1 MRLVAIDIGM
11 GTQDVLVYD
20 TEKRVENCTKMV
32 LPSPTLLKARK
43 VRSARAEGRD
53 VLLEGGV
60 MGGGHISRAVKEH
73 IRAGL
78 SVYATRAAALT
89 LKDDLE
95 RVKQMGVCVVDGRE
109 DVPESA
115 LSVSLCDVDME
126 MLEQL
131 LSCIDEDVPEVVGV
145 AVQDHGFSL
154 GSNRQFRFEHLRRI
168 IQSGGTL
175 EHFAYM
181 DDVPEHLTRMRQVCE
196 DVHPR
201 TCFVMDTGPSA
212 IFGCLVEGQDEPCV
226 VVNVGNG
233 HVLAAAVIDGKVV
246 SIFEHHTRLVDAA
259 KLDGLIRKLCEGTL
273 THEQVF
279 YDGGHGAY
287 VDEPIGDVSVLATGP
302 NRHIMRDSKL
312 DVQFPA
318 PFGDMMLTGCFGLLA
333 AARALGL
340 GVELDWLD

>member
-1 MRLVAIDIGM
+1 MCAMRLVAIDIGM

-95 RVKQMGVCVVDGRE
+95 RVKQMGVCVVDGR
-109 DVPESA
+109 
-115 LSVSLCDVDME
+115 
-126 MLEQL
+126 
-131 LSCIDEDVPEVVGV
+131 EDVPEVVGV